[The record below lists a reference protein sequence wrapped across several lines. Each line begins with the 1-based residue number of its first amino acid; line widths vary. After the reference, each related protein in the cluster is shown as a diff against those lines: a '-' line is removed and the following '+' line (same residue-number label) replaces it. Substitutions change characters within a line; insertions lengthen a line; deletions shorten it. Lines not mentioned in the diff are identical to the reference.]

1 MSMHGRMYSL
11 IIYLRILLGL
21 NWIRILDW
29 LLLKIVLLGLCRGR
43 MLQLCLVLL
52 MVNWSLL
59 QKHWV
64 CYPIH
69 SLLYEYDLTL
79 QRFLGQ
85 MILWDQKYLSEVI
98 WTLFLITL
106 LSNLKI
112 VRILFLWM
120 ALIQLLVF
128 FIGLGELNYY
138 SFGLRDL
145 LSLIYPLWKEQ
156 SPREVQL

>member
-1 MSMHGRMYSL
+1 MYSL

-69 SLLYEYDLTL
+69 WLLYEYDPTL
-79 QRFLGQ
+79 QKFLGQ
-85 MILWDQKYLSEVI
+85 KILWDQKYLFEVT

-112 VRILFLWM
+112 VRILFLWK

-128 FIGLGELNYY
+128 FIGLGGLNYY
-138 SFGLRDL
+138 SFGLQGL
-145 LSLIYPLWKEQ
+145 LSLIYLLWKAQ